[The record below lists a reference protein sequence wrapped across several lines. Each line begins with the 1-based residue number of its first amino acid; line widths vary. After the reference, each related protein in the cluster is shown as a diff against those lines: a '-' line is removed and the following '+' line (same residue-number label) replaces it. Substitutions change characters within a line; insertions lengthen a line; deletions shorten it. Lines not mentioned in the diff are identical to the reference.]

1 MRYAILS
8 TFLLIGALSAHAS
21 EPAVKVKVSAAFT
34 HAPGNVVVKAIV
46 VPDERNQLLT
56 ITAESTDYLR
66 RSTVQLAG
74 KDEARVHEL
83 SLVSL
88 PEGEYVVSAQLVGRD
103 GSNQRAET
111 TLRVFGGTRR
121 LKR

>member
-8 TFLLIGALSAHAS
+8 IFLLIGALSADANES
-21 EPAVKVKVSAAFT
+21 AVAVKVSAAFAQ
-34 HAPGNVVVKAIV
+34 APGNVVVKAIV

-56 ITAESTDYLR
+56 ISAESVDYLR
-66 RSTVQLAG
+66 RSTMQLAG

-88 PEGEYVVSAQLVGRD
+88 PEGDYVVSAQLVGRD
-103 GSNQRAET
+103 GTRQRAET
-111 TLRVFGGTRR
+111 TFRVFGGTKRR
-121 LKR
+121 